1 MTMVRGVLRTKAR
14 LGLGSDV
21 VSLEVS
27 YWVVLMVQHLMKMIF
42 FDYLIIAFDLF

>member
-21 VSLEVS
+21 VSLGVS
-27 YWVVLMVQHLMKMIF
+27 YWVVLMVQHLEHVGDVTEAVRIMR
-42 FDYLIIAFDLF
+42 D

>member
-27 YWVVLMVQHLMKMIF
+27 YWVVLMVQHLEHVGDVTEAVRIMR
-42 FDYLIIAFDLF
+42 D